1 MTDANDLRSRNECRG
16 DEDTGITLCVCD
28 KWGRGLAHPAGRS
41 RSGPCPS
48 RTDPTAEDP
57 GAADWLRRFVREV
70 VTVNPV
76 TRDAL
81 SSIQIF
87 LIEYALDCVDWEA
100 LARDPRFRHL
110 DWSQARLTS
119 P

>member
-1 MTDANDLRSRNECRG
+1 MKILESPPAFVTSGAADWLTRLVDL
-16 DEDTGITLCVCD
+16 DPD
-28 KWGRGLAHPAGRS
+28 LAP
-41 RSGPCPS
+41 P

-87 LIEYALDCVDWEA
+87 LVERAKTLLSSGKDEGVEVY
-100 LARDPRFRHL
+100 
-110 DWSQARLTS
+110 QAES
-119 P
+119 A

>member
-1 MTDANDLRSRNECRG
+1 MKILESPPAFVTSGVADWLTRLVDLNP
-16 DEDTGITLCVCD
+16 D
-28 KWGRGLAHPAGRS
+28 LAP
-41 RSGPCPS
+41 P

-81 SSIQIF
+81 SSMGAIPKCGHV
-87 LIEYALDCVDWEA
+87 AL
-100 LARDPRFRHL
+100 LFRL
-110 DWSQARLTS
+110 LLS
-119 P
+119 

>member
-1 MTDANDLRSRNECRG
+1 MKILESPPAFVTSGVADWLARLVDL
-16 DEDTGITLCVCD
+16 DPD
-28 KWGRGLAHPAGRS
+28 LAP
-41 RSGPCPS
+41 P
-48 RTDPTAEDP
+48 RTDPTTEEP

-87 LIEYALDCVDWEA
+87 LVERAKTLLSSGKDEGVEVY
-100 LARDPRFRHL
+100 
-110 DWSQARLTS
+110 QAES
-119 P
+119 A

>member
-1 MTDANDLRSRNECRG
+1 MKILESPPAFVTSGVADWLTRLVDL
-16 DEDTGITLCVCD
+16 DPD
-28 KWGRGLAHPAGRS
+28 LAP
-41 RSGPCPS
+41 P

-87 LIEYALDCVDWEA
+87 LVERAKTLLSSGKDEGVEVY
-100 LARDPRFRHL
+100 
-110 DWSQARLTS
+110 QAES
-119 P
+119 A

>member
-1 MTDANDLRSRNECRG
+1 MRTISVPETSVEVMKILESRPAFVTSGVADWLSRLVDLNP
-16 DEDTGITLCVCD
+16 
-28 KWGRGLAHPAGRS
+28 GLAP
-41 RSGPCPS
+41 P

-57 GAADWLRRFVREV
+57 DAADWLRRFVREV

-100 LARDPRFRHL
+100 LARDPRFCHL
-110 DWSQARLTS
+110 DWSQARLTA

>member
-1 MTDANDLRSRNECRG
+1 MKILESPPAFVTSGVADWLTRLVDL
-16 DEDTGITLCVCD
+16 DPD
-28 KWGRGLAHPAGRS
+28 LAP
-41 RSGPCPS
+41 P

-87 LIEYALDCVDWEA
+87 LVEA
-100 LARDPRFRHL
+100 TKTLLSSGKDEGVEVY
-110 DWSQARLTS
+110 QAES
-119 P
+119 A